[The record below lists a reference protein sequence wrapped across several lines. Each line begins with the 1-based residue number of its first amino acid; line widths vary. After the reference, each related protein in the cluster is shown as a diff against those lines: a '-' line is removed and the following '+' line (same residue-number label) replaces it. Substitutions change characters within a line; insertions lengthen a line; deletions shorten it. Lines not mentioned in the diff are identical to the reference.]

1 MGNFCIF
8 LWFLSDISATRGRIH
23 TKFYLCRDNV
33 CRRAPSPSGV
43 HLPLGA
49 GGRGVK
55 NSKKWGVVSF
65 VQWSAT
71 VSVFLSVVKCGS
83 ICRVE
88 HRPAHI
94 LALSHP
100 GWPRGFHRV
109 GQKIRKNRIFDHFE
123 NVRPYISATVINRG
137 I

>member
-55 NSKKWGVVSF
+55 NSKNGG
-65 VQWSAT
+65 WSHLC
-71 VSVFLSVVKCGS
+71 SGQLPFLFSLASSSVVAY
-83 ICRVE
+83 VE
-88 HRPAHI
+88 
-94 LALSHP
+94 
-100 GWPRGFHRV
+100 
-109 GQKIRKNRIFDHFE
+109 
-123 NVRPYISATVINRG
+123 
-137 I
+137 